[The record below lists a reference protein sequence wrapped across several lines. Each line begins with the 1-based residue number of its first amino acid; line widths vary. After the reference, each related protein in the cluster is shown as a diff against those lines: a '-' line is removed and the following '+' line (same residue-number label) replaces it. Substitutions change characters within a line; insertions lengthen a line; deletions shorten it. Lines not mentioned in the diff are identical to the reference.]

1 MFTEIGIENFKAFGK
16 MQRIPLKPITLL
28 YGPNSSGKSS
38 LMQSLLMLKQT
49 LEESGDDKIVLL
61 PKGNLVD
68 LGGYQEFIN
77 GHDVH
82 KEFNLSISFKYSW
95 TLMEFYDR
103 LWPKE
108 EWANP
113 SLNFSFFQDKAGEI
127 LLKAINVSENL
138 HPEPIME
145 WKNIWTIPHLKNV
158 VMKKKIQFE
167 KAGEPQAD
175 IDKWL
180 FNLKRSVL
188 VMDHMNLS
196 NYLVKD
202 YWDGYDVARY
212 IRVKTLEETRERYTE
227 SDARNKM
234 QNELVILRNNIKKK
248 TEEIQ
253 IENDTLRA
261 TGSELKAEDLE
272 ERKDRLSILQAGLK
286 QLKQILRMSI
296 IIHQSLID
304 SSFDEFLKIKHFP
317 ASGRLISVSNCF
329 PHDKI
334 DLCGDEGHLFQKI
347 PDFVMLGTGE
357 KEKSEIYD
365 ALSHVSELLPIA
377 METFK
382 EYLRR
387 IVYIGPLREY
397 PERVYSYSGNIPSN
411 VGKSGKYTPDILMK
425 RHDLVTKINEW
436 FKRFEIGYKL
446 KVDPLKRNL
455 FALIL
460 TDITTGCEVSPKDVG
475 FGIGQILPILVQGAL
490 SENKILFIEQPEIH
504 LHPRLQAELGSFISE
519 MAGRSGLDD
528 SDIPGAWDPEEELYG
543 NQFIIETH
551 SENLILRLQKL
562 IRKGELKKEDVAVIY
577 CDKTPD
583 GTIATELRLNDKGEF
598 IDPWPQGFFEESFN
612 ELFGE

>member
-77 GHDVH
+77 GHIVKKD
-82 KEFNLSISFKYSW
+82 FRLSISFRYAW
-95 TLMEFYDR
+95 QQMEWYD
-103 LWPKE
+103 WIWEAEKC
-108 EWANP
+108 ADP
-113 SLNFSFFQDKAGEI
+113 SLDFSFCQDKTGEI
-127 LLKAINVSENL
+127 LLKSINVSESI
-138 HPEPIME
+138 HSDSIMQ
-145 WKNIWTIPHLKNV
+145 WKNIWTIPHLKRAI
-158 VMKKKIQFE
+158 MKKKIQFE
-167 KAGEPQAD
+167 KNGETQAD

-188 VMDHMNLS
+188 VMDHMNLAH
-196 NYLVKD
+196 YLVRH
-202 YWDGYDVARY
+202 YWDGYDVQIGICAGE
-212 IRVKTLEETRERYTE
+212 KTRTRYTE
-227 SDARNKM
+227 SDYPNKM

-248 TEEIQ
+248 TEEIK
-253 IENDTLRA
+253 IESDKLA
-261 TGSELKAEDLE
+261 STGSELKAADLGE
-272 ERKDRLSILQAGLK
+272 KKDRIAILQAELK
-286 QLKQILRMSI
+286 QLKQILRISK

-317 ASGRLISVSNCF
+317 ASNRLISVSNCF

-334 DLCGDEGHLFQKI
+334 DLCGDEAGLFQAI

-357 KEKSEIYD
+357 EEKCEIYD
-365 ALSHVSELLPIA
+365 TLSHVQELLPYA
-377 METFK
+377 SELFK
-382 EYLRR
+382 DYLRR

-397 PERVYSYSGNIPSN
+397 PERVYSYSGNIPSH

-425 RHDLVTKINEW
+425 RPDLVTKINEW

-460 TDITTGCEVSPKDVG
+460 TDIITDCEVSPKDVG

-490 SENKILFIEQPEIH
+490 SENNILFIEQPEIH
-504 LHPRLQAELGSFISE
+504 LHPRLQAELGSFVAE
-519 MAGRSGLDD
+519 MAGRSKYDPSLDTTID
-528 SDIPGAWDPEEELYG
+528 YEEEKYG

-562 IRKGELKKEDVAVIY
+562 IRKGELRKEDVAVIY
-577 CDKTPD
+577 FDKTTD
-583 GTIATELRLNDKGEF
+583 GTVATELRLNDKGEF